1 MKRLL
6 IAFACLALAAPALGA
21 IAGAPS
27 SDVAEAGTRPP
38 VVVVMLE
45 NVEDFKLTQTNAP
58 YLMSLKASGR
68 YFSKYYGV
76 VHPSFPNYLAFA
88 GGETFGNTGGGASAG
103 AFAADNIWNQL
114 TKAGISW
121 GVYQEHMP
129 TVCFANKSK
138 VVFAPTKDKY
148 SIGHNPATVFKNI
161 FTSAQCQNVKPLTQ
175 MPATLP
181 DLSFVTPAYCND
193 MHGVKNDPTY
203 PADCQIGTQALIT
216 RGDSWLAAHVP
227 AWLNAGAIV
236 IITFDEGNTKSGV
249 GGHIYTV
256 EVGAGITPSVNGT
269 TFNHYS
275 LLAGLEDRFGVAR
288 LRNAAQAMPLP
299 VG

>member
-1 MKRLL
+1 MRRS
-6 IAFACLALAAPALGA
+6 IAIVGLVLALSLLGSFGRGGSGD
-21 IAGAPS
+21 GA
-27 SDVAEAGTRPP
+27 VAEIRPP

-45 NVEDFKLTQTNAP
+45 NQEDVKLTQANAP

-88 GGETFGNTGGGASAG
+88 GGDTFGNTGGGASAG
-103 AFAADNIWNQL
+103 AFAADNVWNQL
-114 TKAGISW
+114 TAAGISW

-129 TVCFANKSK
+129 TSCYPKKSK
-138 VVFAPTKDKY
+138 VVFTPTKDKY
-148 SIGHNPATVFKNI
+148 AIGHNPATVFKNV
-161 FTSAQCQNVKPLTQ
+161 FTSAQCQNVKPLPQ
-175 MPATLP
+175 MGTSLP
-181 DLSFVTPAYCND
+181 DLSFVTPGYCND
-193 MHGVKNDPTY
+193 MHGVKDLSY
-203 PADCQIGTQALIT
+203 PADCQVKTQALIS

-227 AWLNAGAIV
+227 SWVNAGAIV
-236 IITFDEGNTKSGV
+236 IITFDEGTTKTGV

-256 EVGAGITPSVNGT
+256 EVGAGISPSTDATVY
-269 TFNHYS
+269 NHYS

-288 LRNAAQAMPLP
+288 LRNAARATPLP

>member
-1 MKRLL
+1 MKRPL
-6 IAFACLALAAPALGA
+6 IALTGLVLAAPMLGV
-21 IAGAPS
+21 IVSTPS
-27 SDVAEAGTRPP
+27 HDAAEAGTRPP

-45 NVEDFKLTQTNAP
+45 NVEDTKLTQTNAP
-58 YLMSLKASGR
+58 YLMSLKPSGR
-68 YFSKYYGV
+68 YFSRYYGV

-88 GGETFGNTGGGASAG
+88 GGDTFGNTGGGASAG

-129 TVCFANKSK
+129 TVCYSRKSK

-148 SIGHNPATVFKNI
+148 SIGHNPATVFQNI

-175 MPATLP
+175 MTALLP

-193 MHGVKNDPTY
+193 MHGVKNDLTY
-203 PADCQIGTQALIT
+203 PANCQIGTQALIS

-227 AWLNAGAIV
+227 TWLNAGAIV

-256 EVGAGITPSVNGT
+256 EVGAGISPSVNGT

-288 LRNAAQAMPLP
+288 LRNAAQATPLP

>member
-1 MKRLL
+1 MKRPL
-6 IAFACLALAAPALGA
+6 IALTGLVLAAPMLGV
-21 IAGAPS
+21 IVSTPS
-27 SDVAEAGTRPP
+27 HDAAEAGTRPP

-45 NVEDFKLTQTNAP
+45 NVEDTKLTQTNAP
-58 YLMSLKASGR
+58 YLMSLKPSGR
-68 YFSKYYGV
+68 YFSRYYGV

-88 GGETFGNTGGGASAG
+88 GGDTFGNTGGGASAG

-129 TVCFANKSK
+129 TVCYSRKSK

-148 SIGHNPATVFKNI
+148 SIGHNPATVFQNI

-175 MPATLP
+175 MTALLP

-193 MHGVKNDPTY
+193 MHGVKNDLTY
-203 PADCQIGTQALIT
+203 PANCQIGTQALIS

-227 AWLNAGAIV
+227 TWLNAGAIV
-236 IITFDEGNTKSGV
+236 IITFDEGVTTVGG
-249 GGHIYTV
+249 GGHIYTAMRGPGV
-256 EVGAGITPSVNGT
+256 PHRRDAHRYS
-269 TFNHYS
+269 HRS
-275 LLAGLEDRFGVAR
+275 LLAGLERRFGVRRIYGAR
-288 LRNAAQAMPLP
+288 HARPLP
-299 VG
+299 IP

>member
-6 IAFACLALAAPALGA
+6 AAACLVLAGLLTEAAPPLTQTRA
-21 IAGAPS
+21 
-27 SDVAEAGTRPP
+27 VAATRPP

-45 NVEDFKLTQTNAP
+45 NVEDVKLTQSSAP
-58 YLMSLKASGR
+58 YLMSVKASGR
-68 YFSKYYGV
+68 YFSRYYGV

-88 GGETFGNTGGGASAG
+88 GGDTFGNTGGGAFAG

-114 TKAGISW
+114 TGAGATW

-129 TVCFANKSK
+129 TTCYPKNSK

-148 SIGHNPATVFKNI
+148 SIGHNPAIVFANI
-161 FTSAQCQNVKPLTQ
+161 YTTPQCQNVKPLSA
-175 MPATLP
+175 MPSVLP
-181 DLSFVTPAYCND
+181 DLSFVTPGYCND
-193 MHGVKNDPTY
+193 MHGVTDLTY
-203 PADCQIGTQALIT
+203 PANCQIKTQALIA
-216 RGDSWLAAHVP
+216 RADSWLAAHVP
-227 AWLNAGAIV
+227 TWLDAGAIV
-236 IITFDEGNTKSGV
+236 IITFDEGTTKTGV

-256 EVGAGITPSVNGT
+256 EVGAGISPSIDAAT
-269 TFNHYS
+269 YNHYS

-288 LRNAAQAMPLP
+288 LRNAATATPLP